1 MGAAFQQ
8 LAAVARRAV
17 EAVHGESVTV
27 QPMRQHGPSG
37 RPVADGAR
45 QSFVTV
51 ACFYE
56 ESDPGRME
64 ILRPVSLDRP
74 SLNRAPALT
83 ASIRLAAD
91 CPLRTGDR
99 VLRGDATFEI
109 LSIDPDG
116 TGTAMIGLARA
127 QHAGG

>member
-1 MGAAFQQ
+1 MIAAFKQ
-8 LAAVARRAV
+8 LAATARRAV
-17 EAVHGESVTV
+17 EAVHGEDVTV

-37 RPVADGAR
+37 RPVTDDAR
-45 QSFVTV
+45 PAFITV

-56 ESDPGRME
+56 ESVPGRMDA
-64 ILRPVSLDRP
+64 LRPVSLDRP

-83 ASIRLAAD
+83 ASIRLSDD
-91 CPLRTGDR
+91 CPIRTGDR
-99 VLRGDATFEI
+99 VMRGEVALEI

-116 TGTAMIGLARA
+116 TGTAMLGLTRA